1 MRITGFT
8 YLTIENIL
16 NFALNPITIIFLLF
30 IIIFLTM
37 VTIFDI
43 STLIII
49 FDSSYKN
56 KKISVMDSIKIS
68 LSKCKN
74 IFKLKNISVAI
85 LVLFIIPFLNIGV
98 TSNVITS
105 IKIPEFIM
113 DFINANKTLSI
124 IFSLFYL
131 FLLSILSKWLYSLHY
146 MVIEGKSFIVSLH
159 FS

>member
-1 MRITGFT
+1 MKITEYN

-16 NFALNPITIIFLLF
+16 NFILNPLTIIFLLF

-37 VTIFDI
+37 ATIFDI

-74 IFKLKNISVAI
+74 IFKLKNIKVAI

-131 FLLSILSKWLYSLHY
+131 FLLSILSK
-146 MVIEGKSFIVSLH
+146 
-159 FS
+159 